1 MESSSELSIFNRHH
15 PWTSINASFPM
26 NNFSSLINR
35 WTPHNEDVEYVG
47 ITFSRKSFLSFQIIR
62 HRYRRRFYSNIKTGI
77 SSTVWVLQ
85 YELYRMSYIIW
96 QMCFNEGVSEAI
108 LPWWH
113 QDCHL
118 NNRHQNQVENLC
130 SIIES
135 KVSTEMN
142 IDTV

>member
-47 ITFSRKSFLSFQIIR
+47 ITFSRKSFLSFQLIR
-62 HRYRRRFYSNIKTGI
+62 SRYRRRFYLNIEAGI

-85 YELYRMSYIIW
+85 YESYRMSHIIW
-96 QMCFNEGVSEAI
+96 HMCFNEGVSEAI
-108 LPWWH
+108 LPWWR